1 MKGSISTEE
10 IQFNHKPAKR
20 LLTENKKG
28 VSQNGQTPS
37 IIGICSYCV
46 LDRPVFE
53 RCQTLLH
60 PGLTPL
66 SRWCP
71 PQETSQPH
79 LPKELLCRQGGK
91 SWKDEQT
98 NGGRTK
104 YKLQPTHQFQG
115 FRHDKDFVSWCPS
128 SQQVNDQWLCM
139 TTFDVMWL
147 NHKMKIVY
155 HRKQSDKTL
164 NQTGRTRFRTDLIKR
179 KCRRN

>member
-1 MKGSISTEE
+1 MIYWLQATPFSCNRVRPILNPKSWTAAEKKIWM
-10 IQFNHKPAKR
+10 PC
-20 LLTENKKG
+20 NKKA
-28 VSQNGQTPS
+28 SIWAMPNTAPS
-37 IIGICSYCV
+37 RA
-46 LDRPVFE
+46 DPVVVF
-53 RCQTLLH
+53 
-60 PGLTPL
+60 PL
-66 SRWCP
+66 SWWCP

-79 LPKELLCRQGGK
+79 LPQELLCRQGGK

-98 NGGRTK
+98 DSGRTK

-155 HRKQSDKTL
+155 HTKQSDKTL
-164 NQTGRTRFRTDLIKR
+164 NQTGRTRFKTDLIKR
-179 KCRRN
+179 KCRNKFL